1 MNAVARRSIA
11 VVVGSALA
19 VIVGVVAAS
28 LRGETVA
35 GIVFFAAIAPIS
47 VGALWVLLPGGA
59 PEAPEHPEDT
69 VEHEWMLRASSGAF
83 LDVLI
88 AMGLAVSVASVL
100 DVEQVPLV
108 LFVVLSMADFAIRF
122 WTVQRRAV

>member
-28 LRGETVA
+28 LRGETAA
-35 GIVFFAAIAPIS
+35 GIVFFAAIAPIA
-47 VGALWVLLPGGA
+47 VGALWVLLPGGS
-59 PEAPEHPEDT
+59 PEAPKHPEDT

-88 AMGLAVSVASVL
+88 AMGLAVSVASVF

-108 LFVVLSMADFAIRF
+108 LFVVLAMADFAIRF